1 MGEPGG
7 PRRGGQRGCACARG
21 CERCPRCCRVSRHAA
36 PTRLSS
42 LRPRV
47 HRYVLQSYRWRG
59 SLCPPRQGRERPDVC
74 VDTVRERGGWG
85 GASFAGRVSV
95 VFVIVVSIYNLH
107 SRSSITAITVP
118 PPPSPLPS
126 AFANGSGEAE
136 RPVVEGGGGLQRGEG
151 GLCTIRFPARCEA
164 VSLLLPAP
172 GYSERDVVLL
182 VYLSTTNRWRNSRVC
197 AAEVPVVLLE
207 GGEG

>member
-74 VDTVRERGGWG
+74 GDTVRERGGWG

-95 VFVIVVSIYNLH
+95 VFVIVVSIYNLY

-118 PPPSPLPS
+118 PPPSPARLQTVPEKRS
-126 AFANGSGEAE
+126 VPWWRGGVYSGGRGGCAPFVSRPDVRLSLCFCPHQGTANEMLFFS
-136 RPVVEGGGGLQRGEG
+136 
-151 GLCTIRFPARCEA
+151 CI
-164 VSLLLPAP
+164 
-172 GYSERDVVLL
+172 
-182 VYLSTTNRWRNSRVC
+182 
-197 AAEVPVVLLE
+197 
-207 GGEG
+207 